1 VVVALVKGTKKK
13 AGRRNEG
20 NSSRSRRKRALE
32 NENDSTTHYQTLAT

>member
-20 NSSRSRRKRALE
+20 NSSGSRRKRAL
-32 NENDSTTHYQTLAT
+32 ENDSTTHYQTLAT